1 MPNRNKPILVSGARG
16 KQGGAIA
23 RELMASGWT
32 VRAMTR
38 YPESDGAREL
48 SALGAK
54 VVQAD
59 LNDEASLRRVLSGA
73 WGTVAVQN
81 TWEAGVAVE
90 EEQGHRF
97 ARVAKD
103 VGVQH
108 FVYQSVASAHRK
120 TGIPHFDNKSR
131 IEDTVRSLE
140 FPSHLIVRPVFFME
154 NFIGPW
160 FKPYID
166 QNTLAIG
173 IKPDTSLQMI
183 AVADIGK
190 YGLAAFER
198 ADELNRREIDIAGD
212 ALTPPQTAEILSAV
226 TGRDIKFYQVP
237 IEDVRKASEDYAIML
252 EWFDAVGYNA
262 DIEANAAEFGIKP
275 TPLREWAAKQNWEVP
290 AAV

>member
-1 MPNRNKPILVSGARG
+1 MPDPNKIILVSGARG

-23 RELMASGWT
+23 RELLATGWQ

-38 YPESDGAREL
+38 YPESDGARAL
-48 SALGAK
+48 AALGAQ

-81 TWEAGVAVE
+81 TWEAGVAGE

-97 ARVAKD
+97 ARVARD

-108 FVYQSVASAHRK
+108 LVYQSVASAQRK

-140 FPSHLIVRPVFFME
+140 FASHVIIRPVFFME
-154 NFIGPW
+154 NLLGPF

-166 QNTLAIG
+166 QGNFAIG
-173 IKPDTSLQMI
+173 LKPDTALQMI

-198 ADELNRREIDIAGD
+198 AEELNRRELDIASD
-212 ALTPPQTAEILSAV
+212 ELTPPDTAEILSAV

-237 IEDVRKASEDYAIML
+237 IEDVRKASEEYAIML

-262 DIEANAAEFGIKP
+262 DIEATSAEFGIKP
-275 TPLREWAAKQNWEVP
+275 TRFREWAARQNWEAP
-290 AAV
+290 ATV